1 MFWYRRIIDLSCL
14 FFFLLTGCSD
24 ERKERRLVRS
34 SDISEIFHKR
44 CAECHRKDGPAPF
57 SLISYQDVKSKANRI
72 RFVLENHIMPPWPA
86 DTSYSRFLY
95 EKIISYTEK
104 EKLLKWISDGCPIE
118 RWKTL
123 KESDIK
129 SLYHAPQPDAI
140 IYPAEPP
147 VIEGNG
153 KDAFLIVKFPYT
165 LPCDTWLDYVRFVPH
180 QKKWVHHVNGH
191 LIQFDE
197 KRKIPDYYKGVPWYR
212 EVRDSLKSIYQNM
225 NLSYNDGKQPEFPLL
240 TTNTVYYLPGYFPLR
255 FPEWVGGWK
264 LSRHGVFL
272 MNNLHYGPSPH
283 KLTDSSYLEVFFR
296 KTKPHRPVRELQMGT
311 LGISPIVP
319 PLYIPAGTI
328 RTFTTQSVV
337 RQKISLLSVN
347 PHMHLLGKSFKAF
360 AVHPAGDTIPLIHIP
375 KWDFRWQYYYTFP
388 KPVVLE
394 KNSRL
399 VVVASFDNTTNN
411 PFNPNRPP
419 KDVSEGTGTESMR
432 TADEMLQF
440 IFTFVPYEPGDEN
453 RSLEVK

>member
-1 MFWYRRIIDLSCL
+1 MFWCRRIINFLFS
-14 FFFLLTGCSD
+14 FFFLLTACSD
-24 ERKERRLVRS
+24 ERKESQLTWQSGVM
-34 SDISEIFHKR
+34 EIFQKR
-44 CAECHRKDGPAPF
+44 CAECHNKEGPAPF

-95 EKIISYTEK
+95 EKIISYSEK
-104 EKLLKWISDGCPIE
+104 EKLLKWISGGCPIE
-118 RWKTL
+118 NRQTL
-123 KESDIK
+123 RERDVKN
-129 SLYHAPQPDAI
+129 LYHAPRPDAT

-197 KRKIPDYYKGVPWYR
+197 KRKIPDYFKGVTWYR

-283 KLTDSSYLEVFFR
+283 KLTDSSYLEVYFR
-296 KTKPHRPVRELQMGT
+296 KTKPQRPIRELQMGT
-311 LGISPIVP
+311 LGISPVVP
-319 PLYIPAGTI
+319 PLYIPAGAI
-328 RTFTTQSVV
+328 KTFTTQSVV

-360 AVHPAGDTIPLIHIP
+360 AVHPAGDTTPLIYIP

-399 VVVASFDNTTNN
+399 VVIASFDNTSNN
-411 PFNPNRPP
+411 PFNPNHPP
-419 KDVSEGTGTESMR
+419 QDVSEGTGTESMR
-432 TADEMLQF
+432 TTDEMLQF
-440 IFTFVPYEPGDEN
+440 IFTFVPYEPGDEY

>member
-1 MFWYRRIIDLSCL
+1 
-14 FFFLLTGCSD
+14 
-24 ERKERRLVRS
+24 
-34 SDISEIFHKR
+34 
-44 CAECHRKDGPAPF
+44 
-57 SLISYQDVKSKANRI
+57 VKSKANRI

-86 DTSYSRFLY
+86 DTSYRRFLY
-95 EKIISYTEK
+95 EKIISYNEK
-104 EKLLKWISDGCPIE
+104 ENLLKWISDGCPIE
-118 RWKTL
+118 SWQPLRETEV
-123 KESDIK
+123 ESV
-129 SLYHAPQPDAI
+129 YHAPKPDLI
-140 IYPAEPP
+140 IHAAAAPE
-147 VIEGNG
+147 IEGNG
-153 KDAFLIVKFPYT
+153 KDAFLIVKFPYV

-197 KRKIPDYYKGVPWYR
+197 NRKIPDYFKGVPWYR
-212 EVRDSLKSIYQNM
+212 EIRDSLNSIYQNM
-225 NLSYNDGKQPEFPLL
+225 NLSYKDGKQPEFPLL

-272 MNNLHYGPSPH
+272 INNLHYGPSPQ
-283 KLTDSSYLEVFFR
+283 KLTDSSYLEVYFR
-296 KTKPHRPVRELQMGT
+296 KTKPQRPVRELQMGT
-311 LGISPIVP
+311 LGISPVVP
-319 PLYIPAGTI
+319 PLYIHAGTI
-328 RTFTTQSVV
+328 KTFTTQSVV

-360 AVHPAGDTIPLIHIP
+360 AVNPAGDTIPLIHIP
-375 KWDFRWQYYYTFP
+375 KWDFRWQYYYTFL

-394 KNSRL
+394 KNTRL
-399 VVVASFDNTTNN
+399 VVVASFDNTSEN

-419 KDVSEGTGTESMR
+419 KDVSEGTGAESMR
-432 TADEMLQF
+432 TTDEMLQF